1 MKRLMFVML
10 VFFIPFVARFAQADW
25 GPVQRLTW
33 TSGDSFSPATAVDSK
48 NAVHVVWSDYTPGN
62 AEIYYKKSGDGG
74 ASWGST
80 KRLTW
85 TSGDCYEPAIA
96 IDSNDTI
103 HVVWDSDAPGNYEIF
118 YKRSSDGGASWTATQ
133 RLTASSGWSEYPAI
147 GVDSNNTISVV
158 WQDSLPGNLEIY
170 CRQSTNGGTNW
181 GAVKRLTWT
190 SGWSEYP
197 AMAIASGNTIY
208 VAWDDDTPGSSEIYY
223 KKSTDG
229 GTTWGASKRLT
240 WTSGLSFSPAIGT
253 NSSNAIHVAWYDQTP
268 GNYEIYYRRSTDGG
282 TSWSA
287 VQRLTWN
294 SGPSEYPAIAA
305 TLGNTVYFT
314 WDDDTPGNL
323 EVYCKK
329 STDGGSTW
337 SAAKRLTSTAGS
349 SSVSALA
356 VDSGGTAHVVW
367 EEYVSGN
374 SEIYYKKGT

>member
-1 MKRLMFVML
+1 MKPMRLIILGLGLLFL
-10 VFFIPFVARFAQADW
+10 AQAAQADW
-25 GPVQRLTW
+25 SPAQRLTW

-74 ASWGST
+74 TSWGST

-96 IDSNDTI
+96 IDSDDAI
-103 HVVWDSDAPGNYEIF
+103 HIVWNSDAPGNYEIF
-118 YKRSSDGGASWTATQ
+118 YKRSS
-133 RLTASSGWSEYPAI
+133 
-147 GVDSNNTISVV
+147 
-158 WQDSLPGNLEIY
+158 
-170 CRQSTNGGTNW
+170 
-181 GAVKRLTWT
+181 
-190 SGWSEYP
+190 
-197 AMAIASGNTIY
+197 
-208 VAWDDDTPGSSEIYY
+208 
-223 KKSTDG
+223 
-229 GTTWGASKRLT
+229 
-240 WTSGLSFSPAIGT
+240 
-253 NSSNAIHVAWYDQTP
+253 
-268 GNYEIYYRRSTDGG
+268 DGG

-305 TLGNTVYFT
+305 TSGNTVYVT

-329 STDGGSTW
+329 STDGGATW

-356 VDSGGTAHVVW
+356 VDSGATAHVVW
-367 EEYVSGN
+367 EEYISGN